1 MKKKLFGLTF
11 FAPFSILLAFLL
23 DASPAVAQ
31 QRLGN
36 GASAFGAT
44 GQVVITGEL
53 EAHLHNGWQLHLQPS
68 ADYFIATNVSIGGLI
83 GFTHNSGPPSSDFFN
98 LGVRAGY
105 NLAISD
111 PVTFW
116 PRIGINV
123 GHAFGTGGNTSTQ
136 LVIFAPFLFH
146 LVPHLFVGAGPD
158 FELPLSGGGGNGYG
172 LQTVVGGW
180 F

>member
-1 MKKKLFGLTF
+1 MKKLFGV
-11 FAPFSILLAFLL
+11 SLAFLVVCF
-23 DASPAVAQ
+23 AFSSPAAA

-36 GASAFGAT
+36 GAGAFGAT
-44 GQVVITGEL
+44 GQIVITGAL
-53 EAHLHNGWQLHLQPS
+53 EGHLHNGWELHLQPS
-68 ADYFIATNVSIGGLI
+68 ADYFIATNVSVGATI
-83 GFTHNSGPPSSDFFN
+83 GFTHDSGNPAFNAFN

-116 PRIGINV
+116 PMVGINV
-123 GHAFGTGGNTSTQ
+123 DKVFGTGGNTATQ
-136 LVIFAPFLFH
+136 LTIFAPFLFH

-158 FELPLSGGGGNGYG
+158 FELALSGGGGNGYG

>member
-1 MKKKLFGLTF
+1 MKKLFGLTVL
-11 FAPFSILLAFLL
+11 SLVIGLVSS
-23 DASPAVAQ
+23 SPASA

-36 GASAFGAT
+36 GAGAFGAA
-44 GQVVITGEL
+44 GQVVITGAL
-53 EAHLHNGWQLHLQPS
+53 EGHLHNGWQLHLQPS
-68 ADYFIATNVSIGGLI
+68 ADYFIATNISVGGTI
-83 GFTHNSGPPSSDFFN
+83 GFTHDSGNPAFNSFN

-116 PRIGINV
+116 PMVGINV
-123 GHAFGTGGNTSTQ
+123 DKVFGTGGSTATQ
-136 LVIFAPFLFH
+136 LTIFAPFLFH
-146 LVPHLFVGAGPD
+146 LVPHLFVGVGPD
-158 FELPLSGGGGNGYG
+158 FELPLNGGGTGYG

>member
-1 MKKKLFGLTF
+1 MKKLIG
-11 FAPFSILLAFLL
+11 AAFLFL
-23 DASPAVAQ
+23 FIGLVSASPVSAQ
-31 QRLGN
+31 PLGN
-36 GASAFGAT
+36 GAGAFGAA
-44 GQVVITGEL
+44 GQIVITGEL
-53 EAHLHNGWQLHLQPS
+53 EGHLHNGWQLHLQPS
-68 ADYFIATNVSIGGLI
+68 ADYFIATNVSIGGTI

-105 NLAISD
+105 NLAISN

-116 PRIGINV
+116 PMVGITV
-123 GHAFGTGGNTSTQ
+123 GHAFGTGGSTSTD
-136 LVIFAPFLFH
+136 LHIFAPFLFH

-158 FELPLSGGGGNGYG
+158 FDLPLNGGGTGYG

>member
-1 MKKKLFGLTF
+1 MKKLFGFTF
-11 FAPFSILLAFLL
+11 LFLVL
-23 DASPAVAQ
+23 GLVSASPASA

-36 GASAFGAT
+36 GANAFGAT
-44 GQVVITGEL
+44 GQIVITGEL
-53 EAHLHNGWQLHLQPS
+53 EGHLHNGWQLHLQPS
-68 ADYFIATNVSIGGLI
+68 ADYFIATNVSVGGTI
-83 GFTHNSGPPSSDFFN
+83 GFTHNSGPAPNDFFN
-98 LGVRAGY
+98 LGIRAGY

-123 GHAFGTGGNTSTQ
+123 ARAFGTGGNTSTQ
-136 LVIFAPFLFH
+136 LTIFAPFLFH

-158 FELPLSGGGGNGYG
+158 FELPLNGGGNGYG

>member
-1 MKKKLFGLTF
+1 MKKLFGFTF
-11 FAPFSILLAFLL
+11 LFLVIGFTSS
-23 DASPAVAQ
+23 SPASA

-36 GASAFGAT
+36 GAGAFGAT
-44 GQVVITGEL
+44 GQIVITGEL

-83 GFTHNSGPPSSDFFN
+83 GFTHNSGNPSTDFFN

-116 PRIGINV
+116 PRVGITV
-123 GHAFGTGGNTSTQ
+123 GHLFGTGGSTSTQ
-136 LVIFAPFLFH
+136 LTIFAPFLFH

-158 FELPLSGGGGNGYG
+158 FELPLNGGGTGYG